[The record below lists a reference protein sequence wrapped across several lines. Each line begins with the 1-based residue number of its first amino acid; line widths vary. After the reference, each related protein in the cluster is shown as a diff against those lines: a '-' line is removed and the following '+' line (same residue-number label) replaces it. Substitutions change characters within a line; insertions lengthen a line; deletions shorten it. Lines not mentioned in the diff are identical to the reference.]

1 MCKYP
6 SPVARFVLPETIRS
20 EQAIAGWEGRL
31 DGFLSESNWHPDKFR
46 FRAALQI
53 AVALA
58 RHASHLYSPFI
69 LIPISQSSLVKPS
82 SRVHDY
88 MNGGVIGFSG
98 IPKAI
103 CTNLCACLLLMAALS
118 GPAWANFAW
127 PSCGFGAVQSIIK
140 CINLTGLTHKSHFQ
154 WCKVSYGT
162 AVAFLIRK
170 IENRSRAGHIWP
182 AATTYT
188 YVHNHDYKEGK
199 RRDTSEG
206 YTNMIIMYLFI
217 YWNSQKCEN
226 SKTYADMH
234 LELRITNH

>member
-1 MCKYP
+1 M
-6 SPVARFVLPETIRS
+6 
-20 EQAIAGWEGRL
+20 QAGWIPQRIH
-31 DGFLSESNWHPDKFR
+31 WHPDKFP

-58 RHASHLYSPFI
+58 SHASHLYSPFI
-69 LIPISQSSLVKPS
+69 LIPISQTSPVKPS

-103 CTNLCACLLLMAALS
+103 CTNLCERLLLMAALS

-127 PSCGFGAVQSIIK
+127 PSCGFRAVQSIIK
-140 CINLTGLTHKSHFQ
+140 CINRTGLTHKSHCQ

-170 IENRSRAGHIWP
+170 NRDVQCVYDQQLQP
-182 AATTYT
+182 YYT
-188 YVHNHDYKEGK
+188 YVHNHDCKEGK

-206 YTNMIIMYLFI
+206 YTNMIIMYLFTEIVTNVRTQTHTQTCI
-217 YWNSQKCEN
+217 YSSE
-226 SKTYADMH
+226 Y
-234 LELRITNH
+234 LITNAEFSFSD

>member
-6 SPVARFVLPETIRS
+6 SPVARFVPPETIRS
-20 EQAIAGWEGRL
+20 TSNRRLRRQAGWIPHRIH
-31 DGFLSESNWHPDKFR
+31 WHPDKFR
-46 FRAALQI
+46 FRAALRI
-53 AVALA
+53 VVALA

-69 LIPISQSSLVKPS
+69 LIPISQTSSVKPS

-118 GPAWANFAW
+118 GPAWTNFAW

-140 CINLTGLTHKSHFQ
+140 CINLTGLTHKSHFRR
-154 WCKVSYGT
+154 CKVSCGT

-170 IENRSRAGHIWP
+170 IENRSCAVCIWA
-182 AATTYT
+182 AATTHT
-188 YVHNHDYKEGK
+188 DGHNHDYKEG
-199 RRDTSEG
+199 DDET
-206 YTNMIIMYLFI
+206 
-217 YWNSQKCEN
+217 W
-226 SKTYADMH
+226 
-234 LELRITNH
+234 